1 MTTLTPTLM
10 LNAYASGVFPMAETA
25 ESEELHWFSPPLRAI
40 LPLETFHCPQSL
52 AKIVRQKKFDIRFD
66 SDFAA
71 TITGCATA
79 RDSTWINT
87 TIREVFCELHR
98 MGNAHSV
105 EAWQDGKLVGGLY
118 GASLGAAFFG
128 ESMFS
133 LVSNA
138 SRVCLVHLVEKLKQ
152 DGFELLDVQYRND
165 HLSQFGIIEIS
176 RVEYEERLAKAV
188 RGRTM
193 WRSLLP
199 STPPQAGY

>member
-1 MTTLTPTLM
+1 MTTLTPALM
-10 LNAYASGVFPMAETA
+10 LNAYASGIFPMAETA

-52 AKIVRQKKFDIRFD
+52 AKTVRQKKFEIRFD
-66 SDFAA
+66 SDFAG
-71 TITGCATA
+71 TIDGCATT
-79 RDSTWINT
+79 RPETWINA
-87 TIREVFCELHR
+87 TIRDVFCQLHR

-152 DGFELLDVQYRND
+152 DGFELLDVQYRNA
-165 HLSQFGIIEIS
+165 HLSQFGIIEIP
-176 RVEYEERLAKAV
+176 RAAYEERLARALQ
-188 RGRTM
+188 RQPNR
-193 WRSLLP
+193 WS
-199 STPPQAGY
+199 A